1 MASRVASRPAKGSTP
16 FIFAVSINQPVFTM
30 HPRNFSPHHPVTTFK
45 IGEWHY
51 NRVRKGNLDDGLA
64 DPSRGG
70 VDAQGIVDGRLRRF
84 GAGGLAHMHGRP
96 VGASEGGS
104 DALLTFEDSTK
115 RRPTGAVTGWTQAGP
130 DHLYELIRDHG
141 DEQMAVGAN
150 RFVVVDGAQAELGF
164 Q

>member
-1 MASRVASRPAKGSTP
+1 
-16 FIFAVSINQPVFTM
+16 M

-70 VDAQGIVDGRLRRF
+70 VDAQGIVDGLLRRF

-96 VGASEGGS
+96 IGASEGGS

-130 DHLYELIRDHG
+130 DHLGEIVVADTAGAGATDEHADTIAGAGFGRDASHYVYG
-141 DEQMAVGAN
+141 TTSASLTTHQWVI
-150 RFVVVDGAQAELGF
+150 
-164 Q
+164 